1 MAIVRLVAFLVIL
14 LAAAA
19 GSTTAQGTLKQGI
32 TRENSN
38 LKPDK
43 AKQPGQ
49 GQETVERVQPTADKP
64 SGNLSEIHTAK
75 NSDDIETQRKLVA
88 FTKWLAVVGGLQFL
102 ALTVQA
108 IVFWRTLNQVKAQ
121 ANLMRVHAE
130 HLENLVGAAKANAEA
145 ARDNATA
152 AKDGAESAKANANA
166 TQENIELIIKK
177 ERATLVFELNDIE
190 WNNPPLPPFAST
202 VSGVTYKV
210 RFFGYT
216 PAFIIGTSV
225 WAFVD
230 ASKEPPTEGTRSS
243 MPIPKIVSSDT
254 EFPVQKVPIWP
265 IFWDSAQTEA
275 VREKRSFIHF
285 HGCIRYKDQ
294 FDKQRE
300 TTIKCRWEESS
311 IPGLG
316 GKWITYGKPE
326 DNRQT

>member
-177 ERATLVFELNDIE
+177 ERAT
-190 WNNPPLPPFAST
+190 
-202 VSGVTYKV
+202 
-210 RFFGYT
+210 
-216 PAFIIGTSV
+216 
-225 WAFVD
+225 
-230 ASKEPPTEGTRSS
+230 
-243 MPIPKIVSSDT
+243 
-254 EFPVQKVPIWP
+254 
-265 IFWDSAQTEA
+265 
-275 VREKRSFIHF
+275 
-285 HGCIRYKDQ
+285 
-294 FDKQRE
+294 
-300 TTIKCRWEESS
+300 
-311 IPGLG
+311 
-316 GKWITYGKPE
+316 
-326 DNRQT
+326 